1 MVITSPLARVTVM
14 ALFVVT
20 GLPAASTR
28 LAV

>member
-14 ALFVVT
+14 ALLVVT